1 MSNISINL
9 IYESVMNVIREA
21 AIENEKSLIET
32 KKVIQ
37 DFVKDTNQ
45 AIQRISDRHEETE
58 KQHKETEKAI
68 AETQKAIKETEKQM
82 RKLDNRF
89 GKMTKQMG
97 DLGNRFGEVMEHMV
111 FPAIVSR
118 FNELGYHFRIEFE
131 GNFKVINR
139 QRQLIAEIDAY
150 LENDTTIAVVEIKA
164 KPDKEDVKDHIQR
177 IERLK
182 QNRQE
187 FNEPSKIIIGAIAGA
202 VFPEKLKLLPSKLV
216 FMCLSNPAIL

>member
-1 MSNISINL
+1 
-9 IYESVMNVIREA
+9 MNVIREA

-58 KQHKETEKAI
+58 KQMKETDKQMKA
-68 AETQKAIKETEKQM
+68 TDKQM
-82 RKLDNRF
+82 RRLGNRF
-89 GKMTKQMG
+89 SKVTEQMG
-97 DLGNRFGEVMEHMV
+97 ELGNRFGEVAEHMV
-111 FPAIVSR
+111 FPAVVVR
-118 FNELGYHFRIEFE
+118 FNELGYHFHKEFE

-164 KPDKEDVKDHIQR
+164 KPKEKDVENHIQR

-187 FNEPSKIIIGAIAGA
+187 FNEPPKTIIGALAGA
-202 VFPEKLKLLPSKLV
+202 VFSEKVKTDAIEAGFYVLV
-216 FMCLSNPAIL
+216 QSGDTMKFDVPKNFKPREF